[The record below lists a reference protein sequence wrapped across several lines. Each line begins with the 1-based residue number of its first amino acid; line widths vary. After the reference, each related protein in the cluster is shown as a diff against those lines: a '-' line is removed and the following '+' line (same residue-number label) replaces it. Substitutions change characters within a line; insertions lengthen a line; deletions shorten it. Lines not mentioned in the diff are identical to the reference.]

1 MWGGTTGT
9 TYHLMLESER
19 KCQWIS
25 CTVSIPSGFSH
36 SLIKLLE
43 EDGKMLEDD
52 VCTCVRAEDDSGE
65 TTRTGYTV
73 KSNDR
78 MCRGRKKS
86 LLSYEAQIYV
96 VL

>member
-1 MWGGTTGT
+1 M
-9 TYHLMLESER
+9 
-19 KCQWIS
+19 IP
-25 CTVSIPSGFSH
+25 CTVSIHSGFSH
-36 SLIKLLE
+36 SLILIMLE
-43 EDGKMLEDD
+43 EDGNMLEDD

-86 LLSYEAQIYV
+86 LLSYEA
-96 VL
+96 